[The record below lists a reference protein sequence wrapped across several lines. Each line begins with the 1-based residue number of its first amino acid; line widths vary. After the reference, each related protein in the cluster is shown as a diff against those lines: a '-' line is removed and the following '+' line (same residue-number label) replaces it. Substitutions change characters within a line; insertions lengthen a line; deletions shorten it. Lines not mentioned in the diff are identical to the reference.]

1 VRTLGQ
7 IFAALCAILFVM
19 SAVVVLLLI
28 NVEAKAFSSGTYKQ
42 AFEDQR
48 LYERMPAILATA
60 LTSTMGQNIN
70 AVPFLREL
78 SIEDWQNTIATLLPP
93 EQLKDVAN
101 NALDATFDYLN
112 GHSNAAAI
120 SLAPLKTQLVGP
132 AGMNL
137 VLQILSVQPACTAEQ
152 LTQMALGLLGGQV
165 ALCNPPPEAIGLMTP
180 FLQSQLQT
188 MTTIIPNEV
197 IFIPGTLSGTPQDP
211 RLRLNSIRSA
221 IRLTPILPVLLL
233 FAITIF
239 AVRSL
244 VDWLSWWG
252 WPFMIAGVSSVLIGL
267 VGAPLVSWIL
277 QLLIQS
283 QATIP
288 IPPVL
293 ASSIAETTGAVARQ
307 VLLPVLVQ
315 GAILGFAGLGMAVLA
330 MFLPKPQQNSFL
342 YPYIQ

>member
-7 IFAALCAILFVM
+7 IFAAICAILFVM
-19 SAVVVLLLI
+19 SAVIVLLLI
-28 NVEAKAFSSGTYKQ
+28 NVEAKAFSSATYKQ

-93 EQLKDVAN
+93 EQLKDMAN
-101 NALDATFDYLN
+101 NALDVTFDYLN
-112 GHSNAAAI
+112 GRSNAAAI
-120 SLAPLKTQLVGP
+120 SLAPVKTQLAGP

-152 LTQMALGLLGGQV
+152 LTQMALGLLGGQI

-180 FLQSQLQT
+180 FLQSQIQT

-197 IFIPGTLSGTPQDP
+197 TFIPGTLSGTPQDP
-211 RLRLNSIRSA
+211 RLRLNSIRSG

-233 FAITIF
+233 FGITIF

-244 VDWLSWWG
+244 VDWLTWWG

-277 QLLIQS
+277 QLLIQG
-283 QATIP
+283 QGTIP

-293 ASSIAETTGAVARQ
+293 ASSIAETTSAVARQ
-307 VLLPVLVQ
+307 ILIPVLVQ
-315 GAILGFAGLGMAVLA
+315 GAILGFVGLGMAVLA
-330 MFLPKPQQNSFL
+330 MFLPRRET
-342 YPYIQ
+342 IRII

>member
-1 VRTLGQ
+1 MRTIGQ
-7 IFAALCAILFVM
+7 FFAAACAILFII
-19 SAVVVLLLI
+19 SAVIVILLI
-28 NVEAKAFSSGTYKQ
+28 NVEAKAFSSATYKQ

-78 SIEDWQNTIATLLPP
+78 TPEDWQNTIAVLLPP
-93 EQLKDVAN
+93 EELKAMAN
-101 NALDATFDYLN
+101 NALDGTFDYLN
-112 GHSNAAAI
+112 GRSSSAAI
-120 SLAPLKTQLVGP
+120 SLVPLKTQLAGP
-132 AGMNL
+132 AGMDL
-137 VLQILSVQPACTAEQ
+137 VLQILSLQPACTTEQ
-152 LTQMALGLLGGQV
+152 LTQMALGLLGGEI

-188 MTTIIPNEV
+188 MTTIIPNDV
-197 IFIPGTLSGTPQDP
+197 TFIPGTLSGTPQDP

-221 IRLTPILPVLLL
+221 IKLTPILPLLL
-233 FAITIF
+233 LLAVTIF
-239 AVRSL
+239 AVRGL

-252 WPFMIAGVSSVLIGL
+252 WPFMIAGAGCVLIGL

-277 QLLIQS
+277 QLFVQS

-307 VLLPVLVQ
+307 ILIPVLIQ
-315 GAILGFAGLGMAVLA
+315 GAILGFVGLGMAVLA
-330 MFLPKPQQNSFL
+330 MFLPRRQT
-342 YPYIQ
+342 IVTV

>member
-1 VRTLGQ
+1 VRTIGQ
-7 IFAALCAILFVM
+7 FFAAACAILFII
-19 SAVVVLLLI
+19 SAVIVILLI
-28 NVEAKAFSSGTYKQ
+28 NVEAKAFSSATYKQ

-78 SIEDWQNTIATLLPP
+78 TPEDWQNTIAVLLPP
-93 EQLKDVAN
+93 EELKAMAN
-101 NALDATFDYLN
+101 NALDGTFDYLN
-112 GHSNAAAI
+112 GRSSSAAI
-120 SLAPLKTQLVGP
+120 SLVPLKTQLAGP
-132 AGMNL
+132 AGMDL
-137 VLQILSVQPACTAEQ
+137 VLQILSLQPACTTEQ
-152 LTQMALGLLGGQV
+152 LTQMALGLLGGEI

-188 MTTIIPNEV
+188 MTTIIPNDV
-197 IFIPGTLSGTPQDP
+197 TFIPGTLSGTPQDP

-221 IRLTPILPVLLL
+221 IKLTPILPLLL
-233 FAITIF
+233 LLAVTIF
-239 AVRSL
+239 AVRGL

-252 WPFMIAGVSSVLIGL
+252 WPFMIAGAGCVLIGL

-277 QLLIQS
+277 QLFVQS

-307 VLLPVLVQ
+307 ILIPVLIQ
-315 GAILGFAGLGMAVLA
+315 GAILGFVGLGMAVLA
-330 MFLPKPQQNSFL
+330 MFLPRRQT
-342 YPYIQ
+342 IVTV

>member
-1 VRTLGQ
+1 VRTVGQ
-7 IFAALCAILFVM
+7 FFAAICAILFVV
-19 SAVVVLLLI
+19 SAVIVLLLI
-28 NVEAKAFSSGTYKQ
+28 NVEAKAFSSATYKQ

-60 LTSTMGQNIN
+60 LLSTQGQNIN
-70 AVPFLREL
+70 AVPFLMEL

-93 EQLKDVAN
+93 EQLKDTAN

-112 GHSNAAAI
+112 GRSSSAAI
-120 SLAPLKTQLVGP
+120 SLVPLKTQLAGP

-137 VLQILSVQPACTAEQ
+137 VLQILSVQPACTTEQ
-152 LTQMALGLLGGQV
+152 LTQMALGLLGGQI
-165 ALCNPPPEAIGLMTP
+165 ALCNPPPEAMGLMTP
-180 FLQSQLQT
+180 FIQSQLQT

-197 IFIPGTLSGTPQDP
+197 TFIPGTLSGTPQDP

-221 IRLTPILPVLLL
+221 ISLTPILPVLLL

-244 VDWLSWWG
+244 VDWLTWWG

-267 VGAPLVSWIL
+267 VGAPLVGWIL
-277 QLLIQS
+277 QLLIQGYG
-283 QATIP
+283 TIP
-288 IPPVL
+288 LPPAL

-307 VLLPVLVQ
+307 ILLPVLVQ
-315 GAILGFAGLGMAVLA
+315 GAILGIAGLGMAVLA
-330 MFLPKPQQNSFL
+330 MFLPRRET
-342 YPYIQ
+342 IRTI